1 MIAFLAG
8 LAIGIVLGAYLAWE
22 RYLRYRQPTV
32 EIRVTPEFVRN
43 ITSSAVSQWL
53 DERGLVWMP
62 KGVDFKQNVQR

>member
-8 LAIGIVLGAYLAWE
+8 LTIGIVLGAYLAWE
-22 RYLRYRQPTV
+22 RHLRYRQPTV

-62 KGVDFKQNVQR
+62 KGVDFKQKVKR

>member
-62 KGVDFKQNVQR
+62 KGVDFKQNVKR